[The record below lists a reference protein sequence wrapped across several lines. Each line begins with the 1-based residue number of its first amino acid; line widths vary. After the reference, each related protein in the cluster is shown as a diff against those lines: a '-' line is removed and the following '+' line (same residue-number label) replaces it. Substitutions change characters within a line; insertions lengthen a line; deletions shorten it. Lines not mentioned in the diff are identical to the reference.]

1 MLFVSKCPIVAFRHH
16 GRCNFDADQCV
27 YRESGSWDTSTFDQE
42 SCLGSRDMTDAYAAP
57 EDRIVLDTIV
67 ARLNVERFS
76 KMYSEEA
83 DETKRQLLAHLIT
96 EEKAKLNALFSR
108 TFA

>member
-1 MLFVSKCPIVAFRHH
+1 
-16 GRCNFDADQCV
+16 
-27 YRESGSWDTSTFDQE
+27 
-42 SCLGSRDMTDAYAAP
+42 MTDAYVTP
-57 EDRIVLDTIV
+57 EDRIALDTIV

-76 KMYSEEA
+76 KMYSKEA
-83 DETKRQLLAHLIT
+83 DETKRQILAHLIT